1 MRAAPAADP
10 LKAHSRRR
18 PARSARSRVS
28 LLSSARVNRGFVMR
42 RCLLVLLAALSVLI
56 LPCAGVAG
64 RLAAAELQP
73 LEIASKNGVHV
84 FAVEMAST
92 PEEQAKGLMFRRQ
105 LPEGQGMLFDFHK
118 EQPTSFWMKNTY
130 IPLDMIF
137 IRGDGR
143 ILRIAENTVP
153 LSEALVSSGG
163 PVRAVLEVNAGTAR
177 RLGIAPGDRVAHRI
191 FSGR

>member
-1 MRAAPAADP
+1 QSAFSAAACPDLQDLESPAIIGARQSRLCHAP
-10 LKAHSRRR
+10 LPACSPR
-18 PARSARSRVS
+18 P
-28 LLSSARVNRGFVMR
+28 
-42 RCLLVLLAALSVLI
+42 LSVLI

-73 LEIASKNGVHV
+73 LEIARKNGVHV

-92 PEEQAKGLMFRRQ
+92 PDEQAKGLMFRRQ

-143 ILRIAENTVP
+143 ILRIAENT
-153 LSEALVSSGG
+153 
-163 PVRAVLEVNAGTAR
+163 
-177 RLGIAPGDRVAHRI
+177 
-191 FSGR
+191 